1 MTTSNPDTS
10 VVVIGAGQ
18 AGLSV
23 SYYLQRLGLEAGNEF
38 VVLDRG
44 PGTGGAWQQR
54 WEALRIGS
62 AHRINDLPGMEAIGL
77 SFETADRTLPA
88 KDVVAEYYAAYEEHY
103 KFQIIRPANVS
114 KVENRGPNLVV
125 TFSGEAGVREVST
138 DILINATGTWGSP
151 FIPWYPGL
159 KSFAGRHVHT
169 TEYVDAAE
177 FAGQNA
183 VVVGG
188 GTSAI
193 GFLLEL
199 ENIATGLTWVSRR
212 PIEFLED
219 GELNLEA
226 RESAVQKQ
234 DEAARAGRALP
245 SIVSG
250 TGVPRTRRIQAGIER
265 GVLHARP
272 MFASIEPDGVRWANG
287 AFQKADVIIW
297 STGFR
302 PELRH
307 LAPLKL
313 REKEGG
319 VVIAQ
324 GAAWKDPRVFFA
336 GYGPQASTIGA
347 NRAGRFIA
355 RQAIASLSKIKRE
368 QRAELDRELRRDE
381 DERIRDEGRVVKQGN
396 TRAVIT
402 SFDDMIGDED

>member
-1 MTTSNPDTS
+1 VTTGNPDTS
-10 VVVIGAGQ
+10 IVVIGAGQ

-23 SYYLQRLGLEAGNEF
+23 SYYLQRLGLEAGNDF

-44 PGTGGAWQQR
+44 PGTGGAWQSR

-62 AHRINDLPGMEAIGL
+62 AHRINDLPGMDAIGL
-77 SFETADRTLPA
+77 SFETADRTAPA
-88 KDVVAEYYAAYEEHY
+88 KDVVAEYYAAYENHY
-103 KFQIIRPANVS
+103 KFQIVRPANVTR
-114 KVENRGPNLVV
+114 VANVGPNLEVDFV
-125 TFSGEAGVREVST
+125 GSDGPRYVST

-159 KSFAGRHVHT
+159 KSFEGRHVHT
-169 TEYVDAAE
+169 TEYVDASE
-177 FAGQNA
+177 FAGQS
-183 VVVGG
+183 VIVVGG

-199 ENIATGLTWVSRR
+199 EEVASTLTWVSRR
-212 PIEFLED
+212 PIEFLDD

-226 RESAVQKQ
+226 RLEAVQAQ

-250 TGVPRTRRIQAGIER
+250 TGVPRTRRIQAGIDR
-265 GVLHARP
+265 GLLHARP
-272 MFASIEPDGVRWANG
+272 MFESIEADGVRWSNG
-287 AFQKADVIIW
+287 AFQKADAIIW

-319 VVIAQ
+319 IVVAQ
-324 GAAWKDPRVFFA
+324 GTSWKDPRIFFA

-355 RQAIASLSKIKRE
+355 RQAIAALTKMKRE
-368 QRAELDRELRRDE
+368 QREDAARASQPDRPPT
-381 DERIRDEGRVVKQGN
+381 IVKQGN
-396 TRAVIT
+396 TNAVLT
-402 SFDDMIGDED
+402 SFDDIIND

>member
-1 MTTSNPDTS
+1 MTSASTDTS
-10 VVVIGAGQ
+10 VVVIGGGQ

-23 SYYLQRLGLEAGNEF
+23 SYYLARLGLDPGNDF

-44 PGTGGAWQQR
+44 PATGGAWQSR

-62 AHRINDLPGMEAIGL
+62 AHRINDLPGMDALGI
-77 SFETADRTLPA
+77 SFETADRHAPA
-88 KDVVAEYYAAYEEHY
+88 KDVVADYYRRYEDHY
-103 KFQIIRPANVS
+103 GFQVVRPADVIA
-114 KVENRGPNLVV
+114 VENLSADLNVRFVFDTEERAVTTKTVV
-125 TFSGEAGVREVST
+125 
-138 DILINATGTWGSP
+138 NATGTWGAP
-151 FIPWYPGL
+151 FVPWYPGL
-159 KSFAGRHVHT
+159 QTFLGRHVHT
-169 TEYVDAAE
+169 NDYKSAADFE
-177 FAGQNA
+177 GKSV

-199 ENIATGLTWVSRR
+199 ESVASALTWVSRR
-212 PIEFLED
+212 PIDFLED

-226 RESAVQKQ
+226 RKEAVLLQ
-234 DEAARAGRALP
+234 DEAARAGRSLP

-265 GVLHARP
+265 GVLTPRP
-272 MFASIEPDGVRWANG
+272 MFESIEPEGVRWKDG
-287 AFQKADVIIW
+287 AFQQADAIIW

-319 VVIAQ
+319 VAVGSGISF
-324 GAAWKDPRVFFA
+324 KDSRVFFA

-347 NRAGRFIA
+347 NRAGRMIA
-355 RQAIASLSKIKRE
+355 RQVIATLSRM
-368 QRAELDRELRRDE
+368 QA
-381 DERIRDEGRVVKQGN
+381 
-396 TRAVIT
+396 
-402 SFDDMIGDED
+402 M